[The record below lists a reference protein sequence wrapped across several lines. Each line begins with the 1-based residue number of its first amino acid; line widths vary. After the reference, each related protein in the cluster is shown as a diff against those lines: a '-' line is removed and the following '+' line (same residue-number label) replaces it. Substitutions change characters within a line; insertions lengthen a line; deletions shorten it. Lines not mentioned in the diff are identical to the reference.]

1 VARSLVVFGLAFAG
15 IALLAGV
22 GWALVAGACLAL
34 VLWPQGVADDR
45 LAGLAR
51 RAAVVGRQWAA
62 QVRSAPRRATAVT
75 GMAGGVV
82 LVPAGLGVATG
93 LGVAVAAAGGLL
105 IGVGLLT
112 GWGA

>member
-1 VARSLVVFGLAFAG
+1 MARSLVVFSLAFAG
-15 IALLAGV
+15 VLLLAGL

-34 VLWPQGVADDR
+34 VLWPRGVADDR

-51 RAAVVGRQWAA
+51 RAAMLGRQWAA
-62 QVRSAPRRATAVT
+62 QVKAAPRRVTAVT
-75 GMAGGVV
+75 GMGAGVA
-82 LVPAGLGVATG
+82 LVPVGLGLATG
-93 LGVAVAAAGGLL
+93 LGIAVAAAGALL